1 MVLGLMKSPSVTND
15 WTDATA
21 PPKAIEVGRMMA
33 TGPRFW
39 SRKWVGSGM
48 IKLDC
53 KVSPFKDSGSIL
65 PWAALN
71 VEKVTVELFT
81 GSTSV
86 KGVELPAL
94 SCQVW
99 KCMVALGPMLSRIL
113 KTSRLVT
120 RCAGAG

>member
-1 MVLGLMKSPSVTND
+1 MGHRAALLFQ
-15 WTDATA
+15 
-21 PPKAIEVGRMMA
+21 EVGWL
-33 TGPRFW
+33 GHDQVGLQGVP
-39 SRKWVGSGM
+39 VQGSGS
-48 IKLDC
+48 
-53 KVSPFKDSGSIL
+53 VSR
-65 PWAALN
+65 WAALN

-99 KCMVALGPMLSRIL
+99 KCMVARGPMLSRIL